1 MSVTYDS
8 ESSSSYTSFS
18 YTTDIEYDYCT
29 VGGIVEL
36 YWLKSV
42 VPEGCK
48 EPEEEQDKDGLT
60 PENQINVKTVQ

>member
-1 MSVTYDS
+1 MIQNPLQATRVFLIQQILNTIIAQ
-8 ESSSSYTSFS
+8 F
-18 YTTDIEYDYCT
+18 C
-29 VGGIVEL
+29 GIVEL

-48 EPEEEQDKDGLT
+48 EPEEEQDEDGLT